1 MAYVSFKELAG
12 KSGSVNSSFQR
23 QYTRQFRIIT
33 DDATAGPFYAGS
45 HPSLPLIFSVYPED
59 AKAFCVSLSPVQDG
73 DNPLAWTVTAQYAYA
88 MDAWVGGGGGG
99 GGGMMATGNPQIDT
113 QQKGQ
118 PPASRVSNPLSR
130 PRDYTF
136 QTINVGQRVVE
147 KDVVTD
153 EPIVNTAGDPI
164 SPPYMIDIPA
174 IAITIGLNS
183 TSAPGDGWVSALGKI
198 NTNTLTI
205 GSWIIAAKRA
215 RLRGIS
221 ANLVYEEGLSYWRWS
236 INFEVRYSW
245 TWDLRS
251 VGLEA
256 KQYARDAAGN
266 QTTVKGPIKKN
277 GKYITQPVGLDAQG
291 FVAENTEAAGVWTDN
306 AAQLSFDVV
315 ASTTFP
321 SPL

>member
-1 MAYVSFKELAG
+1 
-12 KSGSVNSSFQR
+12 
-23 QYTRQFRIIT
+23 
-33 DDATAGPFYAGS
+33 
-45 HPSLPLIFSVYPED
+45 
-59 AKAFCVSLSPVQDG
+59 
-73 DNPLAWTVTAQYAYA
+73 
-88 MDAWVGGGGGG
+88 
-99 GGGMMATGNPQIDT
+99 
-113 QQKGQ
+113 
-118 PPASRVSNPLSR
+118 
-130 PRDYTF
+130 
-136 QTINVGQRVVE
+136 VVE